1 VDHAGP
7 YGVFRGVDPYL
18 HLCVYYG
25 GIRHLG
31 YNRDNRLAAP
41 FFSLIIPAHDEEHRL
56 PDTLKQVAAY
66 LQAQPYE
73 FEVLLVENSS
83 TDNTLAI
90 AQAFAAQNPQVRV
103 LQNTQRGKGLAVKRG
118 MLEAR
123 GEYRFMCDA
132 DLSMPITEIGKFI
145 PPALTGYDIVIA
157 SREAPGSIRYNEP
170 IYRHLGG
177 RGINLIIRLLALP
190 GLQDSQCGFKCFT
203 ARAVEDLFR
212 VQTLNGWSFDIELLF
227 VARMRGY
234 RLIEV
239 PIHWYFQSESKVHAV
254 RDALRMVRD
263 IFTIRRNA
271 RRGLYGGKV

>member
-1 VDHAGP
+1 M
-7 YGVFRGVDPYL
+7 
-18 HLCVYYG
+18 
-25 GIRHLG
+25 
-31 YNRDNRLAAP
+31 
-41 FFSLIIPAHDEEHRL
+41 
-56 PDTLKQVAAY
+56 
-66 LQAQPYE
+66 
-73 FEVLLVENSS
+73 VENSS

-203 ARAVEDLFR
+203 ARAAEDLFR
-212 VQTLNGWSFDIELLF
+212 VQTLDGWSFDIELLF

-239 PIHWYFQSESKVHAV
+239 PIHWYFQCESKVHAV
-254 RDALRMVRD
+254 RDALRMIGD